1 MSSSVH
7 LSSVCNVRAH
17 YSGDYN
23 FLLRHLVRRPSVN
36 IQVKFLGDRLR
47 GTHPSI
53 ELNTTGVAEYSDFGP
68 IIRYISE
75 MMQDRS

>member
-23 FLLRHLVRRPSVN
+23 FLLRHLVRRPSVD
-36 IQVKFLGDRLR
+36 IMVKFYGDRPR
-47 GTHPSI
+47 KTFPSG
-53 ELNTTGVAEYSDFGP
+53 ELNTRGVAEYSDFGH
-68 IIRYISE
+68 RTLCLE
-75 MMQDRS
+75 NGARQEL